1 MLKASKL
8 FNQLFQ
14 KANEFAIQKN
24 WNQAKSTF
32 QEILSHE
39 SAEEMSPEFRLK
51 VTVHL
56 ADCHIHL
63 GSFNEARK
71 ILENRTIVS
80 FSEAIEDISTKV
92 SYHLVYGHAISEN
105 WGLEASDKAFNEA
118 LRLAESSNNSNLVES
133 VLESMLYVGRSLKNW
148 NYLLERA
155 NLASEI
161 ASEKQLSDLDIRAC
175 QARAKAYSELGYLNE
190 AISIAKKLLAHSRE
204 SKNVDE
210 YTKWS
215 QFINELNSKLTKDQ
229 PTNENQISAKI
240 EKRITIEELPQAG
253 DFSSRKESSHTEEST
268 AVVDLPDA
276 ISDQNFIDT
285 DIEAKDASSMSD
297 DLDPSNS
304 SIGNKDPS
312 NKRRILPA
320 NLITVPPIFGLDD
333 SKDFND
339 RFKAVAAHILECY
352 YFEIYKKGTVTESE
366 KKSLHNLFGVLKV
379 NRKEA
384 SKILQKVLFAVK
396 GIDSGQADYDTF
408 FEKIYTQMCTLLP
421 KPTCNELTRR
431 IASAINHENIKLADL
446 DS

>member
-24 WNQAKSTF
+24 WSQAKSTF

-39 SAEEMSPEFRLK
+39 SAQEMSPEFRLK

-63 GSFNEARK
+63 GSFNEARE
-71 ILENRTIVS
+71 ILENRTIVN

-118 LRLAESSNNSNLVES
+118 LRLAESSNDNNLIES
-133 VLESMLYVGRSLKNW
+133 VLESMLYVGRLLENW

-161 ASEKQLSDLDIRAC
+161 ASEKQLSGLEIRASE
-175 QARAKAYSELGYLNE
+175 ARAKAYSELGYLDE

-210 YTKWS
+210 YTEWS
-215 QFINELNSKLTKDQ
+215 QFINGLNSKLTKNK

-240 EKRITIEELPQAG
+240 DKSITIEELPQAG
-253 DFSSRKESSHTEEST
+253 DFSSQKESSHTEESA

-285 DIEAKDASSMSD
+285 DLEANSTSSMLD
-297 DLDPSNS
+297 DLDPSKS
-304 SIGNKDPS
+304 SITNKDFS

-320 NLITVPPIFGLDD
+320 NLIKIPPIFGLDD

-339 RFKAVAAHILECY
+339 RFKAAAAYILECY

-379 NRKEA
+379 NREEA
-384 SKILQKVLFAVK
+384 SKILRKVLLTVK
-396 GIDSGQADYDTF
+396 DTDGGQADYDTF
-408 FEKIYTQMCTLLP
+408 FKNIYAQMCTLLP
-421 KPTCNELTRR
+421 KPTSNELIRR
-431 IASAINHENIKLADL
+431 IASAINHENLKLTDL